1 MINAFGCGFSEGYG
15 NDFDISK
22 LRYDKIIIMA
32 DADVDGAHIS
42 NLLLTLFYRFMP
54 ELIYEG
60 HVYVAMPPLYKA
72 VPAKGKEEYLKKHK
86 GSFTL
91 QRYKGLGEMDAQQLW
106 ETTLDPATR
115 MLKLVEIED
124 GRMASEVT
132 ELLMGADVP
141 PRRSFIYDHATDA
154 ELDI

>member
-1 MINAFGCGFSEGYG
+1 
-15 NDFDISK
+15 
-22 LRYDKIIIMA
+22 
-32 DADVDGAHIS
+32 
-42 NLLLTLFYRFMP
+42 
-54 ELIYEG
+54 
-60 HVYVAMPPLYKA
+60 
-72 VPAKGKEEYLKKHK
+72 
-86 GSFTL
+86 
-91 QRYKGLGEMDAQQLW
+91 MDAQQLW